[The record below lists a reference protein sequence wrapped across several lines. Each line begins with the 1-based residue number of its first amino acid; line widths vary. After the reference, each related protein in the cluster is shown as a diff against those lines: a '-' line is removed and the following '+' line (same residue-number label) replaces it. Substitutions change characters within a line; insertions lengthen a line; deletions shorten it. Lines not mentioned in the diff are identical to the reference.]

1 MACPTVHAHGAKQG
15 ARTLRHFP
23 LQYMQ
28 HARLALAR
36 SIGFVSDLDTLSRT
50 STPGMG
56 DGMGGSHAGVGI
68 DPSPIC

>member
-1 MACPTVHAHGAKQG
+1 
-15 ARTLRHFP
+15 
-23 LQYMQ
+23 MQ

-56 DGMGGSHAGVGI
+56 DGMGGSHAGVAI

>member
-56 DGMGGSHAGVGI
+56 GSHVGVGI

>member
-15 ARTLRHFP
+15 VRTLRHFP
-23 LQYMQ
+23 HQYMQ
-28 HARLALAR
+28 RARFALAR

-56 DGMGGSHAGVGI
+56 GSHAGVGI